1 MSNSE
6 HLATVMVNAF
16 IDAVDRGV
24 DLVPVVADSTS
35 TAKISPFIKKYPG
48 RLVNVGIAE
57 QVMVGTAAGLAL
69 GGKIAV
75 TCNAAPFLISRANEQ
90 IKIDICYN
98 NTNVKLFGLNAGA
111 SYGPLASTHHSID
124 DIAVLRGFGNIEIYA
139 PSCPI
144 ECRQIIDYA
153 LEHIGPVYI
162 RLDGKALPE
171 LHGDNYQFAPGKIDV
186 LRHGYDIALVAMG
199 STVHEI
205 VTAAAQLAESGI
217 EATVINVPSIRPCD
231 TEQLLEILK
240 PHRVIVSVEE
250 HNINGGVGSLVAEVL
265 AEAGCAIPLR
275 RLGIPDGGYA
285 IAADRPATR
294 ARHEIDAAGIVKQ
307 ATALFQTQKNN
318 KTKYVS

>member
-35 TAKISPFIKKYPG
+35 TAKISPFIKKFPD

-57 QVMVGTAAGLAL
+57 QTLVGAAAGLAI
-69 GGKIAV
+69 GGKVAV

-90 IKIDICYN
+90 IKVDICYN

-139 PSCPI
+139 PSSPL

-171 LHGDNYQFAPGKIDV
+171 LHDDDYRFAPGAIDV
-186 LRHGYDIALVAMG
+186 LRKGTDIALVAMG

-205 VTAAAQLAESGI
+205 VEAATQLAQAGI
-217 EATVINVPSIRPCD
+217 EASVISVPSIRPCD
-231 TEQLLEILK
+231 TSRLLELLK
-240 PHRVIVSVEE
+240 AHNAVVSVEE
-250 HNINGGVGSLVAEVL
+250 HNVNGGVGSLVAEVL
-265 AEAGCAIPLR
+265 AEAGCGIPLR
-275 RLGIPDGGYA
+275 RLGIPDGQYA
-285 IAADRPATR
+285 IAADRAATR
-294 ARHEIDAAGIVKQ
+294 ARHEIDAAGVVKN
-307 ATALFQTQKNN
+307 ATALYQAQR
-318 KTKYVS
+318 

>member
-1 MSNSE
+1 MNKSE

-16 IDAVDRGV
+16 IDAVDRGM

-35 TAKISPFIKKYPG
+35 TAKIAPFIAKFPG

-57 QVMVGTAAGLAL
+57 QTLVGTAAGLAL
-69 GGKIAV
+69 GGKIAA

-90 IKIDICYN
+90 IKVDICYN

-124 DIAVLRGFGNIEIYA
+124 DIAILRGFGNIEIYA
-139 PSCPI
+139 PSCPV

-153 LEHIGPVYI
+153 LSHVGPVYI

-171 LHGDNYQFAPGKIDV
+171 LHDEQYRFAPGEIDV
-186 LRHGYDIALVAMG
+186 LREGKDIALVAMG

-205 VTAAAQLAESGI
+205 VDAAAQLAQAGI
-217 EATVINVPSIRPCD
+217 EASVISVPSIRPCN
-231 TEQLLEILK
+231 TAQLLAAIAPCK
-240 PHRVIVSVEE
+240 AVVSVEE

-265 AEAGCAIPLR
+265 AEAASAIPLR
-275 RLGIPDGGYA
+275 RLGIADGQYA
-285 IAADRPATR
+285 IAADRAATR
-294 ARHEIDAAGIVKQ
+294 ARHEIDVAGIVKN
-307 ATALFQTQKNN
+307 ATALL
-318 KTKYVS
+318 SAAR

>member
-1 MSNSE
+1 MNKSE

-16 IDAVDRGV
+16 IDAVDRGM

-35 TAKISPFIKKYPG
+35 TAKIAPFIAKFPG

-57 QVMVGTAAGLAL
+57 QTLVGTAAGLAL
-69 GGKIAV
+69 GGKIAA

-90 IKIDICYN
+90 IKVDICYN

-124 DIAVLRGFGNIEIYA
+124 DIAILRGFGNIEIYA
-139 PSCPI
+139 PSCPV

-153 LEHIGPVYI
+153 LSHVGPVYI

-171 LHGDNYQFAPGKIDV
+171 LHDEQYRFAPGEIDV
-186 LRHGYDIALVAMG
+186 LREGKDIALVAMG

-205 VTAAAQLAESGI
+205 VDAAAQLAQAGI
-217 EATVINVPSIRPCD
+217 EASVISVPSIRPCN
-231 TEQLLEILK
+231 TAQLLAAIAPCK
-240 PHRVIVSVEE
+240 AVVSVEE

-265 AEAGCAIPLR
+265 AEAASAIPLR
-275 RLGIPDGGYA
+275 RLGIADGQYA
-285 IAADRPATR
+285 IAADRAATR
-294 ARHEIDAAGIVKQ
+294 ARHEIDVAGIVKN
-307 ATALFQTQKNN
+307 ATVLLSAAR
-318 KTKYVS
+318 

>member
-35 TAKISPFIKKYPG
+35 TAKIAPFMQKFPG

-57 QVMVGTAAGLAL
+57 QTLVGAAAGLAL

-90 IKIDICYN
+90 IKVDICYN
-98 NTNVKLFGLNAGA
+98 NTNVKLFGLNSGA

-139 PSCPI
+139 PSSPQ

-153 LEHIGPVYI
+153 LDHVGPVYI

-171 LHGDNYQFAPGKIDV
+171 LHDEGYQFTPGKIDV
-186 LRHGYDIALVAMG
+186 LRQGKDVALVAMG

-205 VTAAAQLAESGI
+205 VSAAAELAQRGI
-217 EATVINVPSIRPCD
+217 EATVISVPSIRPCD
-231 TEQLLEILK
+231 TAQLLSLLK
-240 PHRVIVSVEE
+240 PHRAVVSVEE

-275 RLGIPDGGYA
+275 RLGIADGKYA
-285 IAADRPATR
+285 LAGDRAATR
-294 ARHEIDAAGIVKQ
+294 AYHEIDTAGVVKH
-307 ATALFQTQKNN
+307 AVALYQTHAKQ
-318 KTKYVS
+318 